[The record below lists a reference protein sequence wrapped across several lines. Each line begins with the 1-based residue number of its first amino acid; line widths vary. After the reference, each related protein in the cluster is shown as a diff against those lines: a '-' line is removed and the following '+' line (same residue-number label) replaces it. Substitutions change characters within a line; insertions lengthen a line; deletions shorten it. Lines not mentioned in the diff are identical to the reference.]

1 MKKIFTKLAGVVCG
15 LLLSLTAWSDAP
27 PGVGS
32 ADVSTGACIG
42 TVTVG
47 PPGDFTPF
55 LDGVIGVMYIQ
66 LGDSQTVVS
75 NSANGNRNL
84 SCHGKVLPGDVVVGI
99 DIISGDIVSG
109 TVTTRS
115 DACSALVAFGL
126 PNPCRGKGEKSAI
139 VFGPEFNNGVCDID
153 GVLTS
158 DWKSVF
164 NEGGYMLTCHSKE

>member
-42 TVTVG
+42 QIVVG
-47 PPGDFTPF
+47 PEGNFTPI
-55 LDGVIGVMYIQ
+55 LDGVYGVMFIQ

-84 SCHGKVLPGDVVVGI
+84 SCHGKGGPGDVVVGF
-99 DIISGDIVSG
+99 DAVTGLPVSG
-109 TVTTRS
+109 TTATRS
-115 DACSALVAFGL
+115 DACSALVTFGL
-126 PNPCRGKGEKSAI
+126 PNPCRGKGAQSAI
-139 VFGPEFNNGVCDID
+139 ILGPEFDGSSCNIN

-158 DWKSVF
+158 NWKSVF
-164 NEGGYMLTCHSKE
+164 NEGGYRLSCHSKD